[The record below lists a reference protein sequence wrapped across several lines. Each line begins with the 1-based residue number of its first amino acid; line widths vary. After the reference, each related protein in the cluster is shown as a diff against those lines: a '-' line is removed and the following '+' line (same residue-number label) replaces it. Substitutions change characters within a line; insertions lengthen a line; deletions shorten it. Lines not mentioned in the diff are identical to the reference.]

1 MTFKFKLR
9 FTNVSSYRFVYDVK
23 CLPVPKYIENYA
35 NVKNA

>member
-1 MTFKFKLR
+1 MFLLIDLC
-9 FTNVSSYRFVYDVK
+9 YDVK